1 MRENTELTKSGGST
15 GSTLPLYILDSIGHV
30 LRTDQVSHDK
40 QDKKINHK
48 GKVLTNKGGGMSH
61 QDKTRIKDKGETGVR

>member
-15 GSTLPLYILDSIGHV
+15 SSTLLLYILKGIGHV
-30 LRTDQVSHDK
+30 LRTDQVSRDK

-48 GKVLTNKGGGMSH
+48 GKVLTNKESGMSH
-61 QDKTRIKDKGETGVR
+61 QR